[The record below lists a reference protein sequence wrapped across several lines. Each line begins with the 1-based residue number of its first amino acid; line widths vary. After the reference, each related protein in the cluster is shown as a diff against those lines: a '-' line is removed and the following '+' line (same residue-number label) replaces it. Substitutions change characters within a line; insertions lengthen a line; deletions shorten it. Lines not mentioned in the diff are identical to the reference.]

1 MAKQEIEMTRE
12 EIKRQLTET
21 IKVRNLKAY
30 SVVFTLPSEIDYGEN
45 ELHKITI
52 IAHNSDEA
60 EEIFTKYA
68 IAKKL
73 YDEINKITIESQLKT
88 KENKHLINKDF
99 YIKQNDFV
107 NKLFEEFNNK

>member
-1 MAKQEIEMTRE
+1 MEKI
-12 EIKRQLTET
+12 

-30 SVVFTLPSEIDYGEN
+30 SVVFTMPNKIDYGES

-52 IAHNSDEA
+52 IAHNSKEA

-73 YDEINKITIESQLKT
+73 YDDINYISSVSQIKS
-88 KENKHLINKDF
+88 KSNKHMINKDF
-99 YIKQNDFV
+99 YIRQNDFV
-107 NKLFEEFNNK
+107 NKLYEEFKKKKGEKN